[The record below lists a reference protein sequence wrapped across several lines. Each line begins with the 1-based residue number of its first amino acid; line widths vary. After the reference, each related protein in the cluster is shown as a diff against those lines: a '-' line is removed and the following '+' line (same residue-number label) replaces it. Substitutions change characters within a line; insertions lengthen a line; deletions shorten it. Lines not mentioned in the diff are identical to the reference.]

1 MPSSEQG
8 CAEVSLAWGDSLLCY
23 RTLRP
28 KQRFEIGPDVS
39 RADFVVPGE
48 RHTVTVDPAGAVRVA
63 SPDGV
68 TVVRGTER
76 AELSLGALALS
87 VRAASDAPPRFPRA
101 SRAWRGRVA
110 GVCGALAYAAAASA
124 VTGLPGSLNADWDSL
139 SQHVGHR
146 ARPDAL
152 LRSGG
157 GAARASWRTS
167 PDWRPWVRAVDVPA
181 DGAPK
186 LIVAET
192 PAAERSAETRLA
204 GRKVPR
210 ARADQRPG
218 GSGARAFL
226 GEGPMGN
233 PAAPR
238 ALGTWS
244 VTAPKDRDRVVA
256 RHPRRTLAG
265 AGSYSLASIGRVAPG
280 SWGSAQD
287 DGSWSELSV
296 PTDEH
301 GREAVDAPFGEEDA
315 HAEDDADILGN
326 TFGPEPEDPL
336 GGGLALRGLGPGGGG
351 ARAGIGLG
359 RSGPLGRGAGVGSE
373 QGTGVV
379 DAALFGRRASL
390 AAHHPRAPEPTM
402 RVSRDVVA
410 RVLARN
416 AGRLLSCARGL
427 APSSVTL
434 SFRVDAAGAASGVI
448 VRDEGLPAT
457 TARCMERTVSELEFL
472 PAPSAATSVVHHL
485 RLR

>member
-1 MPSSEQG
+1 M
-8 CAEVSLAWGDSLLCY
+8 EVSLAWGDSLLCY

-39 RADFVVPGE
+39 RADFVIPGE
-48 RHTVTVDPAGAVRVA
+48 RHTVTIDRAGDALVV
-63 SPDGV
+63 SPDGA
-68 TVVRGTER
+68 TVVRGTES
-76 AELSLGALALS
+76 AELSLGALTLS
-87 VRAASDAPPRFPRA
+87 VRAASDAPPRFPRV

-110 GVCGALAYAAAASA
+110 VVCGALAYAAAASA
-124 VTGLPGSLNADWDSL
+124 VTALPGSLNADWNSL

-146 ARPDAL
+146 APPDVL
-152 LRSGG
+152 SRSNG

-167 PDWRPWVRAVDVPA
+167 PDWRPWVRAIDVPA
-181 DGAPK
+181 AGAPK

-192 PAAERSAETRLA
+192 PAAERSAEVRLA
-204 GRKVPR
+204 GHKVPR
-210 ARADQRPG
+210 ARADQRLG
-218 GSGARAFL
+218 GGGARAL
-226 GEGPMGN
+226 RGEGPMGN
-233 PAAPR
+233 PSAPR

-244 VTAPKDRDRVVA
+244 VTAPRDRDRVVA

-265 AGSYSLASIGRVAPG
+265 AGSHSLASIGRVAPG
-280 SWGSAQD
+280 SWGSAED

-296 PTDEH
+296 PTDEP
-301 GREAVDAPFGEEDA
+301 GREAVDAPFGEQDA

-359 RSGPLGRGAGVGSE
+359 RSGPLGRGAGAGSE

-379 DAALFGRRASL
+379 DAALFERRASL
-390 AAHHPRAPEPTM
+390 AAHHPRAPQPTL

-410 RVLARN
+410 RVMARN
-416 AGRLLSCARGL
+416 AGRLLACTRGL

-434 SFRVDAAGAASGVI
+434 SFRVDATGTASGVV

-457 TARCMERTVSELEFL
+457 TARCLERTVSELEFL
-472 PAPSAATSVVHHL
+472 PAPGAATSVIHRVQL
-485 RLR
+485 R